1 MYVCERGIG
10 GGGEGG
16 EAVIGVSGPTGAKN
30 TALYVVVFIKRDEWS
45 HYINTMGADGRVKV
59 GK

>member
-1 MYVCERGIG
+1 M
-10 GGGEGG
+10 GGEGG
-16 EAVIGVSGPTGAKN
+16 GAVIGVSGPTRAKN